1 MSPAKNRVMKEKTD
15 TASNIS
21 ADVSEAS
28 DKSQK
33 KGKGKKTSE
42 DTEEK
47 VVRT

>member
-1 MSPAKNRVMKEKTD
+1 MSPAKNRGVMKEKTD

-33 KGKGKKTSE
+33 KGKGKKTA
-42 DTEEK
+42 EEK
-47 VVRT
+47 EVKT